1 MIRQMETH
9 AMLIGYARTST
20 TDQHAGFEAQLM
32 ELKAYGCERMY
43 QEQVSAVASRQ
54 ELERAIDMLRE
65 GDKLVVTKL
74 DRLARNVMHMGELL
88 EQIEAKGA
96 GLVILSLGSETVD
109 TSTATG
115 KLILNMMV
123 SVAQFEREMM
133 KERQVEGIK
142 RAQAEGKYKGRVP
155 TAMKQA
161 EKVKALV
168 DAGVTRVQVQEQLGI
183 SKASYYRCLKA
194 S

>member
-1 MIRQMETH
+1 MIQQE
-9 AMLIGYARTST
+9 AKMLIGYARTST
-20 TDQHAGFEAQLM
+20 TDQQAGFDAQLV
-32 ELKAYGCERMY
+32 ELENYGCERTFK
-43 QEQVSAVASRQ
+43 EQVSAVASRG
-54 ELERAIDMLRE
+54 ELDRAIGMLRE

-88 EQIEAKGA
+88 QQIEAKGA

-109 TSTATG
+109 TTTATG

-142 RAQAEGKYKGRVP
+142 RANAEGKYKGRVP
-155 TAMKQA
+155 TAMRQA
-161 EKVKALV
+161 DKVKALV
-168 DAGVTRVQVQEQLGI
+168 EAGVQRVQVQEQLGI
-183 SKASYYRCLKA
+183 SKASYYRCL
-194 S
+194 SG